1 MIPSLVASE
10 VKTVLPDFLTTRF
23 RPSNAVLAGVIDEF
37 LETPENLLKGPYL
50 SIQLPFEQDAEGGEP
65 FPEIPLGFAPFRHQR
80 KAFERLQDGR
90 STVIATG
97 TGSGKTECFLLPIL
111 EWCRQQ
117 HGKRGIKAIV
127 IYPMNA
133 LAHDQ
138 SRRIAK
144 LIHETDSLKGKVT
157 AGMFVG
163 QAERSPQDSMTADHI
178 VANRRTLLDWPPDI
192 LLTNYKMLDYL
203 LSRPRDQRLWR
214 FNKPETLRWLVVD
227 ELHTFDGAQGTD
239 LACLIR
245 RLKARLGAQGAQL
258 RCVGTSA
265 TLGSA
270 DDGNLR
276 EYVSKVFGEP
286 FDEDSIVG
294 ESRMSIDQLLG
305 EAFLKWHLMPGTDF
319 SRMRAAAGRECTH
332 EYLRTAYETLFGAPL
347 QGSWDAPEARM
358 SLADDLKSH
367 STFVNLLRALE
378 GRAKSLP
385 EIGERLRASLPTAS
399 DTDALA
405 VLNGFCALTAAARLK
420 DEQPFLQVGLH
431 LWVRELR
438 RMVCSVRRPSDSSS
452 DAAALAAESGPQ
464 LRFSDEIAAD
474 ETVIHLPLVQCR
486 ECHATAWAAV
496 PNPEGTKVLQD
507 LRLFYNL
514 FFSRDPR
521 VCFLFPSS
529 MPPRAKGQRVQICS
543 GCGALHAG
551 PARKECSQC
560 GSRHPR
566 AELVSTFRPDLKE
579 TEQWQGKQRFRLSR
593 TCPYC
598 DAKHALIIFGVRSTP
613 LTSVALAQ
621 AFGSPHNDDPKV
633 IAFSDNVQDA
643 AHRAGFYAAR
653 TWRNLRRAAIA
664 QVIESNGRVSLAELP
679 RRVVDHWSGP
689 AGDSDGF
696 ETARFV
702 SDFLAPDRQ
711 WLRDF
716 QELRNRDRL
725 PHGSDLSDL
734 VKRRLEWDT
743 LAEFGYLSNL
753 EASLEQ
759 TGVVAVGFDIEAFDS
774 AADWAA
780 TQVREQIGDFREL
793 PPRYVRQI
801 ALGVMRHMKD
811 RGAFGGE
818 VAKGYLESRGNIWT
832 INREKALPDLGP
844 ESPLPVYPSEGV
856 PRERGRH
863 GVEPLTN
870 KSGATWYER
879 WVRHVLAPC
888 KVLWAPHYTPLV
900 LTLVLE
906 GLEQFGLIQRRTKD
920 AGAVWALDPRRFYVT
935 AEGVAWRGRS
945 PGHELIVPKAEAEIW
960 DGVPCLDFSE
970 GASTEDSDADLKATN
985 GVYQAFRAAV
995 PTWLGRQYLY
1005 GQIRRVVAE
1014 EHTALLGRRDRE
1026 RIQNRFA
1033 ARDSK
1038 PWDPNLLSA
1047 TSTLELGI
1055 DIGDL
1060 STVVLASVPP
1070 AQSNYVQRIGRAG
1083 RRDGNA
1089 FTFTVAEARS
1099 HDQYYYADPDAMLN
1113 GTVKPPGVFL
1123 NASAVLERQLTA
1135 YCLDC
1140 WSASGVK
1147 EEAVPP
1153 KLGTVLNAVEKQS
1166 LKVFPY
1172 PFFDYV
1178 DLEAR
1183 ELLDRFL
1190 AAFKGELSDDS
1201 QNYLELFLMG
1211 ELGGSPRLQY
1221 RILRVL
1227 SRRSEERNAIGK
1239 DINRLTSRIKRLEA
1253 GPQDEAAVD
1262 DVRRAK
1268 AERSGLRKLRSELN
1282 DRDTFNFLTDEGLIP
1297 NYAFPEE
1304 GVMLKSVILRA
1315 SGPPQDRSYS
1325 GDGAEVYEFVRPA
1338 AAALGEL
1345 APLNHFYAGGH
1356 HVEVDRVD
1364 LHLSEIETWRLCPS
1378 CTYCERVD
1386 SDDANV
1392 HCPRCGD
1399 PMWADAGQR
1408 RAMLAMRLVHA
1419 TSLARRSQII
1429 DDREERE
1436 PLFYTRHLVADVKP
1450 SSVSHAYASSSGGP
1464 AFGLE
1469 YSAKTTFREIN
1480 FGRRD
1485 AKGAPTKFAGEE
1497 TPRDG
1502 FRICRHCGKVQRGK
1516 LYPDHSISCKLHG
1529 KHAGVYR
1536 GPAFAAEDLDAAD
1549 DAYVNCLYLY
1559 REFSSEAIRVL
1570 LPFAALGEKDPRIV
1584 SFIAA
1589 LELGLRLRF
1598 EGRVDHLRAMT
1609 TSMKDPDSHEVR
1621 LFLVIYDT
1629 VPGGTGYLK
1638 DLLAYELGLVKV
1650 LECACEALEQCACAR
1665 DPLRDGCYQCV
1676 YRYSRRTSESQPS
1689 RRVALE
1695 VLRAILD
1702 VAASLEPVEGLD
1714 GFGGA
1719 GGTQSELESR
1729 FLEALRRVTVRDG
1742 LGALH
1747 QEIVCGRAGY
1757 VLRLDSETWMIEPQA
1772 DLGETDGVAIA
1783 SRPDFLFRPARPG
1796 IGKLSV
1802 AVFLDGFTYHGD
1814 RVDEDSVKR
1823 MSIVRSGILQWSL
1836 TWRDLNSTFGRA
1848 EDVPDLLR
1856 SGGDAA
1862 HPVPSPMSAAQS
1874 AFDKRLAVGPLRA
1887 ELRKNSF
1894 ELFVQ
1899 YLRRPDAE
1907 AWRRAV
1913 FVDLLSVFDQDRMIT
1928 GALQRSF
1935 AKGLAETMPP
1945 QATEEARDLASPAAV
1960 GGRGD
1965 WTGVGPSPA
1974 ELLAAIPLA
1983 SVNDCNP
1990 DELFAAIH
1998 LRDASRDREQ
2008 DGYQRAWNGVL
2019 RLFNLL
2025 QFLPNAWFTTTRAVE
2040 QDRYPRFRTGAEAP
2054 EAVDPVS
2061 DGAWGEAFE
2070 LTDPG
2075 FRELLSAL
2083 RDTGVPAPEIGYELA
2098 SEAGGVIAMAE
2109 LAWPD
2114 SKMACFLE
2122 DQEADRQEFEGAG
2135 WTVGGSETAP
2145 ETVQDAVS
2153 GQGNTQN

>member
-23 RPSNAVLAGVIDEF
+23 RPSNAALAGVIDEF

-50 SIQLPFEQDAEGGEP
+50 SIQLPFGRDAQGGQP
-65 FPEIPLGFAPFRHQR
+65 FPEIPLDFTPFRHQR

-111 EWCRQQ
+111 DWCIQ
-117 HGKRGIKAIV
+117 HRGKRGVKAIV

-163 QAERSPQDSMTADHI
+163 QADRSPQDAMTADHI
-178 VANRRTLLDWPPDI
+178 VANRQTLLDWPPDI

-245 RLKARLGAQGAQL
+245 RLKARLGAQGTQL

-286 FDEDSIVG
+286 FDEDCIVG

-305 EAFLKWHLMPGTDF
+305 DAFLKWHLMPGTDF
-319 SRMRAAAGRECTH
+319 SRLRDGVGH
-332 EYLRTAYETLFGAPL
+332 ESSHDYLRTAYETLFGTPM
-347 QGSWDAPEARM
+347 QGSLDAPATWRA
-358 SLADDLKSH
+358 LADALKSH
-367 STFVNLLRALE
+367 STFVNILRALE
-378 GRAKSLP
+378 GRARSLP
-385 EIGERLRASLPTAS
+385 EIGERLRASLPTAT

-405 VLNGFCALTAAARLK
+405 VLNGFCALTAAARLE

-438 RMVCSVRRPSDSSS
+438 RMVCSVRPTPSDSSS
-452 DAAALAAESGPQ
+452 DGVALAAASGPQ
-464 LRFSDEIAAD
+464 LRFSDELATD

-514 FFSRDPR
+514 FFSRSSR

-529 MPPRAKGQRVQICS
+529 RPPRVKGQHVAICS
-543 GCGALHAG
+543 GCGALHEG
-551 PARKECSQC
+551 PVPRECSQC
-560 GSRHPR
+560 GSRHPH
-566 AELVSTFRPDLKE
+566 AELVNTFRPDSTE
-579 TEQWQGKQRFRLSR
+579 TEQWQGKQRFVLSR

-598 DAKHALIIFGVRSTP
+598 DARHALIIFGVRSTP
-613 LTSVALAQ
+613 LTSVALGQ

-653 TWRNLRRAAIA
+653 TWRNVRRAAIA
-664 QVIESNGRVSLAELP
+664 QVLPANGSVSLDELP
-679 RRVVDHWSGP
+679 QRVVDHWTGP
-689 AGDSDGF
+689 AANANGF
-696 ETARFV
+696 EAARFV
-702 SDFLAPDRQ
+702 SDFLAPDRH

-716 QELRNRDRL
+716 RELRDRDRL
-725 PHGSDLSDL
+725 PQGSNLPEL
-734 VKRRLEWDT
+734 VERRLKWES
-743 LAEFGYLSNL
+743 LAEFGYLSKL

-759 TGVVAVGFDIEAFDS
+759 TGVAAVGFDIEAFDS
-774 AADWAA
+774 GVDRAA
-780 TQVREQIGDFREL
+780 TQIREEIGEFKEL
-793 PPRYVRQI
+793 PPQYIRQI
-801 ALGVMRHMKD
+801 ALGVIRHMKD

-818 VAKGYLESRGNIWT
+818 VTKRYLDSGGNIWT
-832 INREKALPDLGP
+832 INREIALLDAGP
-844 ESPLPVYPSEGV
+844 ETLLPVYPTEGLES
-856 PRERGRH
+856 ERGRY
-863 GVEPLTN
+863 GIEPLSK

-879 WVRHVLAPC
+879 WVRHVLAPRR
-888 KVLWAPHYTPLV
+888 VIWTPHLTPLV
-900 LTLVLE
+900 LTIVLD
-906 GLEQFGLIQRRTKD
+906 GLEQVGLIQRRIVD
-920 AGAVWALDPRRFYVT
+920 AGYVWALDPRRFYVT
-935 AEGVAWRGRS
+935 VQGGAWRGLS
-945 PGHELIVPKAEAEIW
+945 PGHELVVPSAESQIW
-960 DGVPCLDFSE
+960 KGVPCLDFSE
-970 GASTEDSDADLKATN
+970 GPGSEDTGADPKTATCA
-985 GVYQAFRAAV
+985 YQTFRSAA
-995 PTWLGRQYLY
+995 PTWLGRQYLH
-1005 GQIRRVVAE
+1005 GEIRRIVAE
-1014 EHTALLGRRDRE
+1014 EHTALLERRDRE

-1089 FTFTVAEARS
+1089 FTFTVAEARA

-1113 GTVKPPGVFL
+1113 GTVTPPGVFL
-1123 NASAVLERQLTA
+1123 DASAVLERQLTA
-1135 YCLDC
+1135 FCLDC
-1140 WSASGVK
+1140 WSASGVN
-1147 EEAVPP
+1147 EDAVPP

-1178 DLEAR
+1178 DLES
-1183 ELLDRFL
+1183 EDLLDRFL
-1190 AAFKGELSDDS
+1190 AAFKGELSDES
-1201 QNYLELFLMG
+1201 RNYLELFLMG
-1211 ELGGSPRLQY
+1211 EPGGNPRLQY
-1221 RILRVL
+1221 RILTVFA
-1227 SRRSEERNAIGK
+1227 RRNAERTAIGK
-1239 DINRLTSRIKRLEA
+1239 EINRLTSQIKRLEA
-1253 GPQDEAAVD
+1253 GPQDESVEH

-1268 AERSGLRKLRSELN
+1268 AERSGLRKLRGELN

-1304 GVMLKSVILRA
+1304 GVTLKSVILRGLDP
-1315 SGPPQDRSYS
+1315 SR
-1325 GDGAEVYEFVRPA
+1325 DGASSGNDPEVYEFVRPA

-1345 APLNHFYAGGH
+1345 APLNQFYAGGH
-1356 HVEVDRVD
+1356 HVEIDRVD
-1364 LHLSEIETWRLCPS
+1364 LHLSEIENWRLCPS

-1399 PMWADAGQR
+1399 PMWADEGQR

-1419 TSLARRSQII
+1419 TSQARRSQII
-1429 DDREERE
+1429 DDRDERE

-1450 SSVSHAYASSSGGP
+1450 ATVSHAYAASNGGP

-1485 AKGAPTKFAGEE
+1485 SKGTPTKFAGEE

-1502 FRICRHCGKVQRGK
+1502 FRVCRHCGKVQRGK
-1516 LYPDHSISCKLHG
+1516 LHPDHTISCRLHG
-1529 KHAGVYR
+1529 KDVGVYR
-1536 GPAFAAEDLDAAD
+1536 GPAFAPEDAGDSG
-1549 DAYVNCLYLY
+1549 DAYINCLYLY

-1570 LPFAALGEKDPRIV
+1570 LPFAVLGDTDPRIV

-1589 LELGLRLRF
+1589 LELGLRLHF

-1609 TSMKDPDSHEVR
+1609 TSMKDPDSHDVR

-1638 DLLAYELGLVKV
+1638 DLVANELGLIRV
-1650 LECACEALEQCACAR
+1650 LECACEALETCACAR

-1676 YRYSRRTSESQPS
+1676 FRFSRRTSQSQPS

-1695 VLRAILD
+1695 VLRTILD

-1714 GFGGA
+1714 GLGGA
-1719 GGTQSELESR
+1719 GGTQSELENR

-1742 LGALH
+1742 LGSLH
-1747 QEIVCGRAGY
+1747 QEIVGGRAGY

-1772 DLGETDGVAIA
+1772 DLGASDGVAIA
-1783 SRPDFLFRPARPG
+1783 SRPDFLFRPARPDT
-1796 IGKLSV
+1796 GKLSV

-1823 MSIVRSGILQWSL
+1823 MSIARSGILQWSL
-1836 TWRDLNSTFGRA
+1836 TWRDLNPTFGRA
-1848 EDVPDLLR
+1848 EEVADLLR
-1856 SGGDAA
+1856 SGA
-1862 HPVPSPMSAAQS
+1862 MSAAQS
-1874 AFDKRLAVGPLRA
+1874 AFDKKLAVGPLRA

-1894 ELFVQ
+1894 DLFVR

-1913 FVDLLSVFDQDRMIT
+1913 FVDLLAVFDQDRMIT
-1928 GALQRSF
+1928 GELNRSF
-1935 AKGLAETMPP
+1935 HKALAETMPA
-1945 QATEEARDLASPAAV
+1945 QAVEEVSDLASPAAV
-1960 GGRGD
+1960 GGRGN
-1965 WTGVGPSPA
+1965 WTRAGPSPT
-1974 ELLAAIPLA
+1974 EILAAIPLA

-1998 LRDASRDREQ
+1998 LRDENGDRAQ

-2025 QFLPNAWFTTTRAVE
+2025 QFLPNAWFTTTRAVDE
-2040 QDRYPRFRTGAEAP
+2040 DRYPRFRTGAEAP
-2054 EAVDPVS
+2054 EPADTDL
-2061 DGAWGEAFE
+2061 DGQWREAFE
-2070 LTDPG
+2070 LADPC
-2075 FRELLSAL
+2075 FRELLGAL
-2083 RDTGVPAPEIGYELA
+2083 REAGVPVPEIGYELA
-2098 SEAGGVIAMAE
+2098 SAAGRVVAMAE

-2122 DQEADRQEFEGAG
+2122 EQKDDRQRFESAG
-2135 WTVGGSETAP
+2135 WTVGGPETAP
-2145 ETVQDAVS
+2145 ETVQAAVS
-2153 GQGNTQN
+2153 GQGNTKK